1 VISRLHCLL
10 LAAAAVSFL
19 AAPLP
24 AQDARRTHRS
34 SPHVEIVAIARVETP
49 PRRRVHANGREFEEL
64 DVTLVSSAPS
74 PDQGRGA
81 DRELPVEGESRVH
94 LVHDLSCGG
103 GWVDLAAGDRVE
115 VKGEYVRTTGGGK
128 NVLHFTH
135 PATGEC
141 GVAGGHPGGYL
152 RRR

>member
-1 VISRLHCLL
+1 MISRRHSLL
-10 LAAAAVSFL
+10 LSAAAAFVL
-19 AAPLP
+19 ARPLP
-24 AQDARRTHRS
+24 AQDVSRTHRT
-34 SPHVEIVAIARVETP
+34 SPHVEIVAVARVETT
-49 PRRRVHANGREFEEL
+49 PRRRVHSNGREFEEF
-64 DVTLVSSAPS
+64 DVTLLSSAPS
-74 PDQGRGA
+74 TDQGRGA
-81 DRELPVEGESRVH
+81 DRELPVEGGRRVH

-103 GWVDLAAGDRVE
+103 GWVELAAGDRVD

-141 GVAGGHPGGYL
+141 GVGGGHPNGYL